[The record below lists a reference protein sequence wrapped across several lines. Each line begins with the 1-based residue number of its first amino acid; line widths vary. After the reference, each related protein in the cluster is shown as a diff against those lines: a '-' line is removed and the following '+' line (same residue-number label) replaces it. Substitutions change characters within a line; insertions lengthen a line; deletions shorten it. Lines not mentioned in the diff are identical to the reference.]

1 MSAQYIQGS
10 TINKY
15 SLSICQ
21 WDKNKLKRGCVLYFG
36 TIYQKV
42 FFINGMCTMH
52 DKLVLHFSLP
62 WCKLWSIMLNNNNNN
77 IDSATLTSSVDM
89 PFVSFT
95 SSFNKS
101 FILNKF

>member
-21 WDKNKLKRGCVLYFG
+21 WDKKKLKRGCVLYFG

-42 FFINGMCTMH
+42 FFYQWYVH
-52 DKLVLHFSLP
+52 DA
-62 WCKLWSIMLNNNNNN
+62 W
-77 IDSATLTSSVDM
+77 
-89 PFVSFT
+89 
-95 SSFNKS
+95 
-101 FILNKF
+101 